1 MFSLCLNLFTS
12 LVLTV
17 EICAPGFIKMLFF
30 EKNLFKFMM
39 AYLFCAFFKPRTQ
52 FLEKP
57 FIFMAVEDLWS
68 LKPNSSLLGVTS
80 VTK

>member
-1 MFSLCLNLFTS
+1 M
-12 LVLTV
+12 
-17 EICAPGFIKMLFF
+17 I
-30 EKNLFKFMM
+30 